1 MTLLANDPAPTGTY
15 AAGRIVH
22 DADAHVMEP
31 AGFFEAYADPDMR
44 ERLAKLAGGL
54 ALGPSD
60 DVRAAHEARR
70 DADAQE
76 LLLHKN
82 YDALGAW
89 DGNDRVTV
97 LDRLGFNSQLIF
109 TSLYLNAL
117 TTLDRGDDEE
127 LSLGATRAH
136 NRAIIDF
143 CSADPRL
150 LSTCW
155 VPLASIERAIEI
167 GREALDAGADALML
181 PSFCPRHHSP
191 THIGFEPLWAT
202 AEEARVPI
210 VFHVGGGRPMIPTY
224 KDNGLPA
231 VKDFHGGDGNFTSVS
246 FMAIPE
252 APMQTVATMIFDG
265 VLERYPDLRIGVIEQ
280 GALWVPGWMRS
291 MDAAA
296 GAFIRNEQRL
306 EDLSLTPSEYVARQ
320 VRVTPYPHEDAGWI
334 IRNVGPDIC
343 MFSSDYPHVEG
354 GRNPL
359 KRFDASLAGIDDHA
373 LGRFFADNFRDLMG
387 RTS

>member
-15 AAGRIVH
+15 AAGRVIH

-31 AGFFEAYADPDMR
+31 VGFFEAYADPDMR
-44 ERLAKLAGGL
+44 ERLAPLAGGL
-54 ALGPSD
+54 ALGPTATRSAPPT
-60 DVRAAHEARR
+60 RPGGTPTPRSCCCTRTTTPSARGT
-70 DADAQE
+70 ATTAS
-76 LLLHKN
+76 
-82 YDALGAW
+82 
-89 DGNDRVTV
+89 TV

-191 THIGFEPLWAT
+191 THIGFEPLWAM
-202 AEEARVPI
+202 AQEAGVPI

-265 VLERYPDLRIGVIEQ
+265 VLERYPDAAHRRHRAGRAVGPGLDALDGRRRRRVHPQRAAPQ
-280 GALWVPGWMRS
+280 GPVADAERVRRPPGARRRRTRTRTPAGS
-291 MDAAA
+291 SATSAPTSACSAPTTRTSRAAA
-296 GAFIRNEQRL
+296 TR
-306 EDLSLTPSEYVARQ
+306 
-320 VRVTPYPHEDAGWI
+320 
-334 IRNVGPDIC
+334 
-343 MFSSDYPHVEG
+343 
-354 GRNPL
+354 
-359 KRFDASLAGIDDHA
+359 
-373 LGRFFADNFRDLMG
+373 
-387 RTS
+387 